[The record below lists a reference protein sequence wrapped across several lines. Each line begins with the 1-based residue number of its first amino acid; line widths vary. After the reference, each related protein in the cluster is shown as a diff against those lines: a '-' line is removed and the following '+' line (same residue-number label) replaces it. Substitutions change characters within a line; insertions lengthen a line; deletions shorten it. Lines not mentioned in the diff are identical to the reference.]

1 MGSLSYQFV
10 RRVESLLQG
19 SAAGRLGMAGYRVMR
34 NLRVR
39 SRRRRLTREYGQSA
53 LPIISFAALAGSE
66 PFTLSHYTFAPWSAS
81 PIEHALVQGIARR
94 LKPCHFLE
102 IGSLRGE
109 LLANMNGL
117 VESAISL
124 SLSRDDMRRR
134 GYPKAVIDTNLMYEK
149 EVENLSVIYAD
160 SRSYNFSKLP
170 APKRNLAFIDGDHA
184 YEAVVHD
191 TRNVLSICA
200 PESVIVWH
208 DYSLGD
214 QTTINWHVFAGILDG
229 LPPKLWSRLYH
240 VNHTVCAVLLPETW
254 SVHLQDNPFYP
265 ENVYSMTLCAKD
277 TAARHAD
284 AMASMLARH
293 ENAVP

>member
-1 MGSLSYQFV
+1 MASLSYQFV

-19 SAAGRLGMAGYRVMR
+19 TAAGRLGMAGYRAMR
-34 NLRVR
+34 NCRLAL
-39 SRRRRLTREYGQSA
+39 RRRALRRGYGRSA
-53 LPIISFAALAGSE
+53 LPMISFDALVGSE
-66 PFTLSHYTFAPWSAS
+66 PFSLSHYTFAPWSAS
-81 PIEHALVQGIARR
+81 PIEHALAQGIARR

-124 SLSRDDMRRR
+124 SLSKEDMSRR
-134 GYPKAVIDTNLMYEK
+134 GYPKAVVDTNLMYEAD
-149 EVENLSVIYAD
+149 VRNLSVIYAD
-160 SRSYNFSKLP
+160 SRNFDFSKLP
-170 APKRNLAFIDGDHA
+170 DPRRNLVFIDGDHS

-208 DYSLGD
+208 DYSLAD
-214 QTTINWHVFAGILDG
+214 QATINWQVFAGILDG
-229 LPPKLWSRLYH
+229 VPREMWHRLYH

-254 SVHLQDNPFYP
+254 SVRPHADPFSP
-265 ENVYSMTLCAKD
+265 EGVYSMTFGAKAG
-277 TAARHAD
+277 TADSVAPRALSLAHA
-284 AMASMLARH
+284 
-293 ENAVP
+293 